1 MKNVMRKDNKDK
13 VGAVIVAAGESQR
26 MGGIDK
32 VFVLLGGK
40 SLLARTT
47 HAFQECRLIDQIVV
61 VVSGGKEEQCRRLVP
76 AEEWSKVSDVCAGG
90 RRRQDSVAAGL
101 KRLDQCHWVVIHD
114 GARPLVTV
122 DLIERGLE
130 AAKETGAA
138 VAAVPVTDTI
148 KVAGDDRIVRETPP
162 RQNLWAVQTP
172 QVFRIN
178 IITEAYQRANGEA
191 TDDAT
196 LAEHLGYKVKLYTG
210 SYDNIKVTTPD
221 DLILAEAL
229 WQKHG
234 K

>member
-1 MKNVMRKDNKDK
+1 MKGKQK
-13 VGAVIVAAGESQR
+13 VGVIIAAAGESRR
-26 MGGIDK
+26 MGGKDK
-32 VFVLLGGK
+32 VFALLGGK
-40 SLLARTT
+40 PVLSRVIDT
-47 HAFQECRLIDQIVV
+47 FQKCDSIDDIVV
-61 VVSGGKEEQCRRLVP
+61 VVNRDNIEACQKLVGEEG
-76 AEEWSKVSDVCAGG
+76 WSKVTEVCPGG
-90 RRRQDSVAAGL
+90 KRRQDSVAAGL
-101 KRLDQCHWVVIHD
+101 SHLKDCKWVVIHD

-130 AAKETGAA
+130 AAGETGAA

-148 KVAGDDRIVRETPP
+148 KVAGDNRIVRETPP